1 LVEAGAHDARVALIG
16 EGFRL
21 IEQFLALGRV
31 QPGLEVR
38 FGIEAQDGQPI
49 VLNTGDRRLAPIALK
64 ARRLRLRFGDAPPPF
79 EIGAFLPWLDPCRD
93 IGFRFSRLESRV

>member
-1 LVEAGAHDARVALIG
+1 MVEAGAHDPRVALIG
-16 EGFRL
+16 EGFQL

-64 ARRLRLRFGDAPPPF
+64 PGDFACASAMRRPH
-79 EIGAFLPWLDPCRD
+79 
-93 IGFRFSRLESRV
+93 SR

>member
-1 LVEAGAHDARVALIG
+1 MVEAGAHDPRVALLG
-16 EGFRL
+16 KGFRL

-49 VLNTGDRRLAPIALK
+49 VLNTGDRRLASIALK
-64 ARRLRLRFGDAPPPF
+64 PGDFACASAMRRPH
-79 EIGAFLPWLDPCRD
+79 
-93 IGFRFSRLESRV
+93 SR

>member
-1 LVEAGAHDARVALIG
+1 MVEAGAHDPRVALIG

-79 EIGAFLPWLDPCRD
+79 EIGAFLPWLDPCRE